1 MNETEKIKISKAFAI
16 QSDKIGDLIPDI
28 GYCFATNKITIEG
41 MKVGY
46 MYREVPDRDS
56 DSGWRFLSGTESQD
70 YVDNPENLKIYD
82 VNTIANYDPD
92 IIPYL
97 NLPIGTVLI
106 RISEHEFE
114 IDKRDKPIYVT
125 KQER

>member
-1 MNETEKIKISKAFAI
+1 MLKFRLL
-16 QSDKIGDLIPDI
+16 DKIVRIIPDV

-46 MYREVPDRDS
+46 MYREVPDKES
-56 DSGWRFLSGTESQD
+56 DSGWRFFSGTESQD

-97 NLPIGTVLI
+97 DSDYGAEYERLQD
-106 RISEHEFE
+106 SHFFKM
-114 IDKRDKPIYVT
+114 ID
-125 KQER
+125 

>member
-1 MNETEKIKISKAFAI
+1 MNETEKMKISKDFAI
-16 QSDKIGDLIPDI
+16 QSDKIVRIIPDI
-28 GYCFATNKITIEG
+28 GYCFATDKITIEG

-56 DSGWRFLSGTESQD
+56 DSGWRFFSGTESQD

-97 NLPIGTVLI
+97 DSDYGAEYERLQD
-106 RISEHEFE
+106 SHFFKM
-114 IDKRDKPIYVT
+114 ID
-125 KQER
+125 